1 MRPTLRIR
9 MLSAATA
16 AAFGALSLSGA
27 VTTARAD
34 TPPADPTRPGSPGI
48 TDASG
53 YACGDAA
60 SPASYRIGTAAG
72 FTLSSAP
79 SGGPAARYS
88 YQLNGAVPL
97 SVANAGSST
106 GIHVT
111 PDSGMN
117 TLTVTAIAADGAIGG
132 STDCHFSAA
141 PPPTAP
147 DGDLTGD
154 GLPDLTVVG
163 AQAGLPSGL
172 WLARGTADGQLDPD
186 VTDLGEQGT
195 GANSAGSA
203 TDWDGT
209 QAITGHF
216 HTGAGFNDVLV
227 YAPARG
233 TGAILYGNGDGS
245 PLSPYS
251 GHEVNVRSSVFTD
264 GSGVTGAPGSRA
276 TSIAGGG
283 ELYRTVNDSPRAGF
297 PDLLM
302 IVNGQLWD
310 EPGLMVPGAFIGL
323 DNALPLT
330 STNPTG
336 SGDWTGWS
344 LTSSLVDGLPALF
357 ARNAATGALYYYT
370 PQQLQDLA
378 YGNPVI
384 PLKLADSG
392 YDAAALPVLQAADL
406 NSDGTPDLRTVSAT
420 GLSTAWILDPAAG
433 TLTPRPAQNLN
444 VPGGTA

>member
-1 MRPTLRIR
+1 MRSTLRIR

-16 AAFGALSLSGA
+16 AALGVLSLSGA

-34 TPPADPTRPGSPGI
+34 TPPADPARPGPPAI

-72 FTLSSAP
+72 FTLSSGA
-79 SGGPAARYS
+79 SGGPAARYL
-88 YQLNGAVPL
+88 YQLNGAIPL
-97 SVANAGSST
+97 SVANAGAGT
-106 GIHVT
+106 GIDVT
-111 PDSGMN
+111 PDSGTN
-117 TLTVTAIAADGAIGG
+117 TLTVTAVAADGAIGG
-132 STDCHFSAA
+132 STNCHFFAD

-172 WLARGTADGQLDPD
+172 WLARGTADGQVDPG
-186 VTDLGEQGT
+186 VTNMGEQGT
-195 GANSAGSA
+195 GANSPGSSS
-203 TDWDGT
+203 DWDGA
-209 QAITGHF
+209 QSITGHF
-216 HTGAGFNDVLV
+216 QTGAGYNDVLV

-233 TGAILYGNGDGS
+233 TGTILYGNGDGS
-245 PLSPYS
+245 ALSPYS

-264 GSGVTGAPGSRA
+264 ESGVTGAPGSRA
-276 TSIAGGG
+276 TSIASGG
-283 ELYRTVNDSPRAGF
+283 ELYRTVNDMPRAGL

-310 EPGLMVPGAFIGL
+310 EPGLMAPGAFLGL

-378 YGNPVI
+378 YGSAVT

-392 YDAAALPVLQAADL
+392 YDAAAVPVL
-406 NSDGTPDLRTVSAT
+406 
-420 GLSTAWILDPAAG
+420 
-433 TLTPRPAQNLN
+433 
-444 VPGGTA
+444 

>member
-1 MRPTLRIR
+1 MRL
-9 MLSAATA
+9 LSAATA
-16 AAFGALSLSGA
+16 AALGVLSLSGA

-34 TPPADPTRPGSPGI
+34 TPPADPARPGAPAI

-72 FTLSSAP
+72 FTLSSGA
-79 SGGPAARYS
+79 SGGPAARYL
-88 YQLNGAVPL
+88 YQLNGAIPL
-97 SVANAGSST
+97 SVANAGAGT
-106 GIHVT
+106 GIDVT
-111 PDSGMN
+111 PDSGTN
-117 TLTVTAIAADGAIGG
+117 TLTVTAVAADGAIGG
-132 STDCHFSAA
+132 STNCHFFAD

-172 WLARGTADGQLDPD
+172 WLARGTADGQVDPG
-186 VTDLGEQGT
+186 VTNMGEQGT
-195 GANSAGSA
+195 GANSPGSA
-203 TDWDGT
+203 SDWDGA
-209 QAITGHF
+209 QSITGHF
-216 HTGAGFNDVLV
+216 QTGAGFNDVLV

-233 TGAILYGNGDGS
+233 TGTILYGNGDGS
-245 PLSPYS
+245 ALSPYS

-264 GSGVTGAPGSRA
+264 ESGVTGAPGSRA
-276 TSIAGGG
+276 TSVASGG
-283 ELYRTVNDSPRAGF
+283 ELYRTVNDMPRAGL

-310 EPGLMVPGAFIGL
+310 EPGLMAPGAFLGL

-336 SGDWTGWS
+336 SSDWTGWS

-370 PQQLQDLA
+370 PQQMQELA
-378 YGNPVI
+378 YGNAAT

-392 YDAAALPVLQAADL
+392 YDAAAVPVLQAADL

-420 GLSTAWILDPAAG
+420 GVTTAWILDPAAG
-433 TLTPRPAQNLN
+433 TLTPRPAQSLN
-444 VPGGTA
+444 VSGGTA

>member
-1 MRPTLRIR
+1 MRSTLRIR

-16 AAFGALSLSGA
+16 AALGALSLSGA

-34 TPPADPTRPGSPGI
+34 TPPADPARPGPPAI

-72 FTLSSAP
+72 FTLSSGA
-79 SGGPAARYS
+79 SGGPAARYL
-88 YQLNGAVPL
+88 YQLNGAIPL
-97 SVANAGSST
+97 SVANAGAGT
-106 GIHVT
+106 GIDVT
-111 PDSGMN
+111 PDSGTN
-117 TLTVTAIAADGAIGG
+117 TLTVTAVAADGAIGG
-132 STDCHFSAA
+132 STNCHFFAD

-172 WLARGTADGQLDPD
+172 WLVRGTADGQVDPG
-186 VTDLGEQGT
+186 VTNMGEQGT
-195 GANSAGSA
+195 GANSPGSSS
-203 TDWDGT
+203 DWDGA
-209 QAITGHF
+209 QSITGHF
-216 HTGAGFNDVLV
+216 QTGAGFNDVLV

-233 TGAILYGNGDGS
+233 TGTILYGNGDGS
-245 PLSPYS
+245 ALSPYS

-264 GSGVTGAPGSRA
+264 ENGVTGAPGSRA
-276 TSIAGGG
+276 TSIASGG
-283 ELYRTVNDSPRAGF
+283 ELYRTVNDMPRAGL

-310 EPGLMVPGAFIGL
+310 EPGLMAPGAFLGL

-378 YGNPVI
+378 YGSAVT

-392 YDAAALPVLQAADL
+392 YDAAAVPVLQAADL

-420 GLSTAWILDPAAG
+420 GVTTAWILDPAAG
-433 TLTPRPAQNLN
+433 TLTPRPAQSLN